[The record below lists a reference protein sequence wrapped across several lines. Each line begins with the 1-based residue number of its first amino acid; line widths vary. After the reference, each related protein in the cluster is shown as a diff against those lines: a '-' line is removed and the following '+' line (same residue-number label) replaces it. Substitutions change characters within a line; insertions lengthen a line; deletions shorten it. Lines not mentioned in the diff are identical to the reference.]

1 MLSLEILTP
10 NYCTAPEILRIGRK
24 FAAFHEFNGSSRH
37 AGSSKCV
44 GSVCLDRCG
53 IAGAIHSVM
62 DECVECVWEGV
73 RCTFPAVS
81 FTQTDDYAR
90 EM

>member
-1 MLSLEILTP
+1 MTVRP
-10 NYCTAPEILRIGRK
+10 RK
-24 FAAFHEFNGSSRH
+24 FYGLAENLQRFTRFNGSSRH